1 MPSKRRVRFSHLLA
15 PLALIAF
22 VAAFAAI
29 LLSSGVVNGDD
40 GTETTAT
47 TERPTTETTRTTPA
61 GRRLRTFYI
70 VKLNDTFEGIS
81 RKTGVSVQRL
91 QELNP
96 EADPQALVAG
106 QRLRLRE

>member
-47 TERPTTETTRTTPA
+47 TERTTTETRTTPA
-61 GRRLRTFYI
+61 GRRLRPFYI